1 MKVFGVTNTG
11 LVRELNEDNYFVSN
25 EPIGSLQNLFIIAD
39 GMGGQNAG
47 EVASKLAI
55 DEFINYTN
63 RNVDTSDSIGER
75 FIKGIEYTNNVIYNN
90 AKYNVEYRGMGTTF
104 VVCTVVDE
112 TLYIANVGD
121 SRLYI
126 YDDTLKQITIDHS
139 YVEELVRAGQ
149 ITRNESITHPDR
161 NIITRALGT
170 YKDIE
175 VDVFK
180 INVERVS
187 KILLCSDGLTNML
200 VDDRINEIISSDKDL
215 DLQGDQLL
223 EESLQKGGT
232 DNITFII
239 IDMNEMGCK

>member
-25 EPIGSLQNLFIIAD
+25 EPVGSFQNLFIIAD

-55 DEFINYTN
+55 DEFIDYTK
-63 RNVDTSDSIGER
+63 RNVDTSDTIEER
-75 FIKGIEYTNNVIYNN
+75 FIKGIEYTNNVIYNS
-90 AKYNVEYRGMGTTF
+90 AKYNIEYRGMGTTF
-104 VVCTVVDE
+104 IVCTVVDD

-126 YDDTLKQITIDHS
+126 YDNTLKQITIDHS
-139 YVEELVRAGQ
+139 YVEELIQAGQ

-180 INVERVS
+180 IDVKHVT
-187 KILLCSDGLTNML
+187 KVLLCSDGLTNML
-200 VDDRINEIISSDKDL
+200 IDERINEIISSDKDL
-215 DLQGDQLL
+215 DKQGVQLL
-223 EESLQKGGT
+223 EESLKKGGT

-239 IDMNEMGCK
+239 IDINEMGCK